1 MISNVYLIHFGGL
14 LSSKISRENFI
25 RSIADLLRKAEIE
38 LPDDVESALRKA
50 ETAEESQVAKSQ
62 LQAILKNLEIAKK
75 HGVPMC
81 QDTGIM
87 IFFAELGT
95 EFQPGFD
102 LEASLREAVILA
114 TAEVPLR
121 PNAVDP
127 LTRKNSGDNTGVG
140 IPDIHWKLVPGNQLK
155 ITAAPKGAGSE
166 NMSALRMF
174 NPTETGNI
182 RNFVLE
188 TIVNAGGMPCPPLT
202 IGVGIGGSSDA
213 AARLA
218 KEALLEPLDAPMNGL
233 EREILENVNSLG
245 IGCMGLGGST
255 TALAV
260 HVKTAYCHTAS
271 LPVAVNIQC
280 WANRHAS
287 IVLGG
292 MNNGVS
298 PANPAEE
305 RRYRETQCRRR
316 SLYLRRFTD
325 SAGRSPCQNSRN
337 ERKRRKTSFLPG
349 RSGNLSLR
357 PSYAADRKRLE
368 SNISRPY
375 NQRQDVENDAFS
387 SESS

>member
-1 MISNVYLIHFGGL
+1 MSP
-14 LSSKISRENFI
+14 KINREKFI

-50 ETAEESQVAKSQ
+50 EIEEESQVAKSQ
-62 LQAILKNLEIAKK
+62 LQAILKNIELAKK
-75 HGVPMC
+75 YGVPMC

-87 IFFAELGT
+87 IFFAELGI

-102 LEASLREAVILA
+102 LEAAIREAVVLA
-114 TAEVPLR
+114 TAEIPLR

-127 LTRKNSGDNTGVG
+127 LTRKNSGNNTGVG
-140 IPDIHWKLVPGNQLK
+140 IPDIHWKLVSGNQLK

-166 NMSALRMF
+166 NMSSLRMF
-174 NPTETGNI
+174 NPTEIGNI
-182 RNFVLE
+182 KEFVFE

-218 KEALLEPLDAPMNGL
+218 KEALLEPLDAPMDIL
-233 EREILENVNSLG
+233 EREIFKGINTLG

-287 IVLGG
+287 VVFGG
-292 MNNGVS
+292 
-298 PANPAEE
+298 EE
-305 RRYRETQCRRR
+305 
-316 SLYLRRFTD
+316 
-325 SAGRSPCQNSRN
+325 
-337 ERKRRKTSFLPG
+337 
-349 RSGNLSLR
+349 
-357 PSYAADRKRLE
+357 
-368 SNISRPY
+368 
-375 NQRQDVENDAFS
+375 
-387 SESS
+387 

>member
-1 MISNVYLIHFGGL
+1 M
-14 LSSKISRENFI
+14 SSKTNRENFI
-25 RSIADLLRKAEIE
+25 RSIADLLRKVEIE
-38 LPDDVESALRKA
+38 LPDDVESVLRKA

-102 LEASLREAVILA
+102 LEAALREAVILA

-213 AARLA
+213 AAKLA

-233 EREILENVNSLG
+233 EREILETVNSLG

-260 HVKTAYCHTAS
+260 LVKTAYCHTAS

-287 IVLGG
+287 IVFGG
-292 MNNGVS
+292 D
-298 PANPAEE
+298 E
-305 RRYRETQCRRR
+305 
-316 SLYLRRFTD
+316 
-325 SAGRSPCQNSRN
+325 
-337 ERKRRKTSFLPG
+337 
-349 RSGNLSLR
+349 
-357 PSYAADRKRLE
+357 
-368 SNISRPY
+368 
-375 NQRQDVENDAFS
+375 
-387 SESS
+387 